1 VGKIRD
7 LQLVGGDLLASGRG
21 FATVTGA
28 DYVRQRVACALSEPY
43 GSDPYNPAWGS
54 ALTGYL
60 GAPQNPGTQAM
71 VASEAQRVLNAL
83 VAAQQLMLKSAVMTN
98 TRSQLNSADVIA
110 VVNSV
115 TASAGGRP
123 DAVQVTV
130 TLTTMGGQQVQASR
144 TVTS

>member
-1 VGKIRD
+1 VKD
-7 LQLVGGDLLASGRG
+7 LQLTGGDLVASGRG

-54 ALTGYL
+54 ALTGWL
-60 GAPQNPGTQAM
+60 GSPQTPSTQAL
-71 VASEAQRVLNAL
+71 VAAEAQRVLAAL
-83 VAAQQLMLKSAVMTN
+83 MAAQQVMLKAAALTS

-110 VVNSV
+110 QVNSV
-115 TASAGGRP
+115 TAATGSRP

-130 TLTTMGGQQVQASR
+130 ILTTMGGQQVQASR

>member
-1 VGKIRD
+1 MKD

-21 FATVTGA
+21 FALVDGG
-28 DYVRQRVACALSEPY
+28 DYIRQRVACALSEPY
-43 GSDPYNPAWGS
+43 GSDPYNPSWGS

-60 GAPQNPGTQAM
+60 GAPQTPSTQAM
-71 VASEAQRVLNAL
+71 VASEVQRVLNAL
-83 VAAQQLMLKSAVMTN
+83 VAAQQLMLKVAAMTN

-115 TASAGGRP
+115 TAAQGGRP

-130 TLTTMGGQQVQASR
+130 TLTTMGGQQVVASR
-144 TVTS
+144 TVSA

>member
-1 VGKIRD
+1 VKD
-7 LQLVGGDLLASGRG
+7 LQLTGGDLVASGRG

-43 GSDPYNPAWGS
+43 GSDPYNPQWGS
-54 ALTGYL
+54 ALTGWL
-60 GAPQNPGTQAM
+60 GAPQNSGTQAL
-71 VASEAQRVLNAL
+71 VAAEAQRVLSSL
-83 VAAQQLMLKSAVMTN
+83 MAAQQVMLKAAALTQ

-110 VVNSV
+110 RVNSV
-115 TASAGGRP
+115 TAQTGSRP

-130 TLTTMGGQQVQASR
+130 ALTTMGGQQLTASR

>member
-1 VGKIRD
+1 MKD

-54 ALTGYL
+54 ALTGWL
-60 GAPQNPGTQAM
+60 GSPQGPQTQAM
-71 VASEAQRVLNAL
+71 VAAEAQRVLSSL
-83 VAAQQLMLKSAVMTN
+83 MAAQQVMLKAAALTQ
-98 TRSQLNSADVIA
+98 TRSQLSSAEAIA
-110 VVNSV
+110 RVNSV
-115 TASAGGRP
+115 TASAGSRP

-130 TLTTMGGQQVQASR
+130 SLTTMGGQQVQASR
-144 TVTS
+144 TVTA

>member
-1 VGKIRD
+1 VDVRD
-7 LQLVGGDLLASGRG
+7 LQLTGGDLLASGRG

-43 GSDPYNPAWGS
+43 GSDPYNPSWGS
-54 ALTGYL
+54 ALTGWL
-60 GAPQNPGTQAM
+60 GAPQNAGTQAM
-71 VASEAQRVLNAL
+71 VASEAQRVLSAL
-83 VAAQQLMLKSAVMTN
+83 MAAQQLVLKSAAMTS

-110 VVNSV
+110 SVNSV
-115 TASAGGRP
+115 TASAGSRP

-130 TLTTMGGQQVQASR
+130 TITTMGGQQVQASR

>member
-1 VGKIRD
+1 MRD
-7 LQLVGGDLLASGRG
+7 LQLTGGDLLASGRG

-43 GSDPYNPAWGS
+43 GSDPYNPSWGS
-54 ALTGYL
+54 ALTGWL
-60 GAPQNPGTQAM
+60 GAPQNAGTQAM
-71 VASEAQRVLNAL
+71 VASEAQRVLSAL
-83 VAAQQLMLKSAVMTN
+83 MAAQQLVLKSAAMTS

-110 VVNSV
+110 SVNSV
-115 TASAGGRP
+115 TASAGSRP

>member
-1 VGKIRD
+1 MRD
-7 LQLVGGDLLASGRG
+7 LQLTGGDLLASGRG

-43 GSDPYNPAWGS
+43 GSDPYNPSWGS
-54 ALTGYL
+54 ALTGWL
-60 GAPQNPGTQAM
+60 GAPQNAGTQAM
-71 VASEAQRVLNAL
+71 VASEAQRVLSAL
-83 VAAQQLMLKSAVMTN
+83 MAAQQLVLKSAAMTS

-110 VVNSV
+110 SVNSV
-115 TASAGGRP
+115 TASAGSRP

-130 TLTTMGGQQVQASR
+130 TITTMGGQQVQASR